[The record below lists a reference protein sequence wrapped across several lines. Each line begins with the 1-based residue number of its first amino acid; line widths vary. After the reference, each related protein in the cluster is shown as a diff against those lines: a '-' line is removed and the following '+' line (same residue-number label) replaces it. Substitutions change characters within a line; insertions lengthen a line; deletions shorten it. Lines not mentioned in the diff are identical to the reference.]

1 MAATKNLVAVTPG
14 GDITEDMLA
23 GEYLWYSIPEDML
36 SLATVRRHVKE
47 LDLDLDRFPKE
58 RRLEHVAQEACR
70 KVEGVYQNGTRVEIR
85 AEMVLRNNVEMVY
98 QITKHVQNKE
108 GRVIDHPKALRVVF
122 NYKKNDLDFEPL
134 VRSKTD
140 REEVQE
146 IARRIRENFDNN
158 ASKMPGHKLRTILRH
173 YIEDVGGENVRGQ
186 SGGVYFMPKI
196 NPQKDGSVIDGRE
209 FVGALLA
216 LLEAIYKRRP
226 EAHRV
231 PCVNDE
237 GQREYLK
244 QVFIENCADDLEKYR
259 DELLDMVRSQQDGKR
274 KRGFRRDVVA
284 RLVEQRKLIDARRAQ
299 FADLLQDELGELDR
313 NMKLADAALKKFL
326 TEAETE
332 D

>member
-36 SLATVRRHVKE
+36 SLASVRRHVQA
-47 LDLDLDRFPKE
+47 LGLDLDRFPKE
-58 RRLEHVAQEACR
+58 RRMEHVAQEACR
-70 KVEGVYQNGTRVEIR
+70 KVEGVYQNGTRTEIR
-85 AEMVLRNNVEMVY
+85 AEMVLRNNTEMVY
-98 QITKHVQNKE
+98 QITKHIADKE
-108 GRVIDHPKALRVVF
+108 KRVVDHPKALRVIF
-122 NYKKNDLDFEPL
+122 SYEKQTLKFEPL
-134 VRSKTD
+134 GETERHEVKTI
-140 REEVQE
+140 EE
-146 IARRIRENFDNN
+146 AIREHFEKN
-158 ASKMPGHKLRTILRH
+158 ATKMPGHKLRTIIRH
-173 YIEDVGGENVRGQ
+173 YLEDIGAENVRGQ
-186 SGGVYFMPKI
+186 SGGIYFVPKV

-259 DELLDMVRSQQDGKR
+259 DELLDLVRAQQDGKR

-284 RLVEQRKLIDARRAQ
+284 RLVEHRKVIDARRAQ

-326 TEAETE
+326 TEADVE